1 MTIYCQH
8 ANRGKTQI
16 LATYHGPA
24 GITST
29 TVTSVADTVL
39 ATPIVDALNR
49 ISALATVPV
58 SVYDMRGNRQH
69 YPRTHLAAFTQRE
82 VRADLLCGTHSLW
95 YEYACVLL
103 HTALTDLDGALAA
116 TPEPVRIAVQ
126 AEVDTEVRSLIAELD
141 VYHGGGDDDDQE
153 AEQWREWGMGTPFV
167 QYPHRDDPLSGET
180 RELLDRREKGATPQQ
195 RESAIAD
202 LRTLV
207 SVCERSQTLRAISA
221 VTSARSCSS
230 RTTLTGIF

>member
-1 MTIYCQH
+1 MTIYCQP

-49 ISALATVPV
+49 MSALATVPV

-153 AEQWREWGMGTPFV
+153 AEQWRGGGVGTPLLR
-167 QYPHRDDPLSGET
+167 YPHQEEPPRGGARGT
-180 RELLDRREKGATPQQ
+180 RRPRGGGRPPAGP
-195 RESAIAD
+195 
-202 LRTLV
+202 
-207 SVCERSQTLRAISA
+207 
-221 VTSARSCSS
+221 
-230 RTTLTGIF
+230 TTCAGQPR